1 MQSIIN
7 GYRKYNIDEK
17 TGSTEDILAFYPESF
32 INNGENYSSIKE
44 EEIICNFLIKEK
56 LGEGAFGSVRLGINK
71 QTGEKVAI
79 KILEKSK
86 ITKYE
91 DKLRIERE
99 INILKKLR
107 HPNILHLYSI
117 IETEKQIL
125 LITEYIKG
133 QELFQYILL
142 KKRLSEE
149 EACFY
154 FSQIVSGIEYLHKLK
169 IAHRD
174 IKSENIIIEQ
184 NTKLIKIIDFGLSNT
199 YGDKDEEML
208 RSSCG
213 SPLYAA
219 PEMIKGDI
227 YKGSTVDIWSMGVV
241 LYYMICGCFPFQE
254 EDNSKLFKKII
265 QGKYTIPMHVSTQGR
280 ELLYKLLEV
289 NPRKRINI
297 SQIKRN
303 AWVKIYCPKEINFN
317 GRIFDIG
324 LNLNKYVVPIDE
336 EIVDELN
343 IKYNLSKIK
352 IRISILMNKSN
363 DYTTLYEILLNKKIL
378 EGKKSVAD
386 LKSDLFFN
394 YIRDKKNLLSNYNN
408 DIKKVVNERK
418 MGLEGYLN
426 SEKIIKK
433 EINKNKN
440 SNKSQGDLNKK
451 NFGNNMNNMD
461 IISPRYDSKINL
473 KDDITNNFNNRNKNF
488 LKIKFNTIIE
498 AENNFELNSINK
510 QNLTNYNTPLE
521 NIKKEKKFNNIN
533 NKKPKKDEKFKKG
546 NITTSNKR
554 NQLNSLDK
562 NIKSDKNVKYT
573 INDNK
578 IKKCIN
584 RRKYESLDISKTEK
598 NKINEFL
605 NNNYNY
611 SEKND
616 NKKFAEEKNNDN
628 LETKEN
634 QNNIENFNFK
644 EKFKKL
650 LSENLITNNNEEQ
663 NGLNNQKIE
672 EINNNK
678 NKENKENESP
688 INILNEKNSTKN
700 EASENSKSNNYLTT
714 DEKIKY
720 AQTLDSFSL
729 KNSNEDNLFNN
740 YSIQNV
746 NMFSFLPKKIG
757 NKGNKTRVE
766 KNKNIFHK
774 TKPKYKVCNNR
785 INLIKH
791 KLQIHNNN
799 GYIIDKRDHSTNKT
813 QNRFY
818 KSEEKRKYLENRKT
832 RFTPIKNKTNL
843 KGITNIKFI
852 DTENFKNKKKNE
864 QTINIQ
870 RQKKCE
876 IRKYNSINDEFKTI
890 NLDHTFTVK
899 REKNINHNI
908 KRYKNINNRIFSP
921 NIRKNENLSTI
932 EKKRRNPLF
941 SNKRK
946 KQLNFKEKS
955 DDIIISRNDDT
966 IKKSNSLLLIEK
978 SNNKYSLSNNDQ
990 DDLFEL
996 SNIEQ
1001 KKVNK
1006 IKDLKQTKNLLEN
1019 FNSFFSEKEKT
1030 INKENILKGINGETN
1045 FIPFDLSCV
1054 FISSRKQLKQK
1065 IVNICDKMKYKIK
1078 FINMY
1083 KFSIVPGDKLDNM
1096 FEVNLPK
1103 NKLGIINF
1111 KKIRLTN
1118 LEQTNHIK
1126 KIISKIK

>member
-7 GYRKYNIDEK
+7 GYRKYNINEK
-17 TGSTEDILAFYPESF
+17 TGSTEDILAFYPESY

-107 HPNILHLYSI
+107 HPNIVHLYSI

-219 PEMIKGDI
+219 PEMVKGDI

-265 QGKYTIPMHVSTQGR
+265 QGKFTIPMHVSTQGR
-280 ELLYKLLEV
+280 ELLYKLLEI

-303 AWVKIYCPKEINFN
+303 SWIKIYCPKEINFN

-336 EIVDELN
+336 EIVEELSS
-343 IKYNLSKIK
+343 KYNLSKVK

-386 LKSDLFFN
+386 LKSDLFFS
-394 YIRDKKNLLSNYNN
+394 YIRDKKNFLANYNN
-408 DIKKVVNERK
+408 DIKKVINERK
-418 MGLEGYLN
+418 MGLEDDKN
-426 SEKIIKK
+426 SEKIVKN
-433 EINKNKN
+433 ELVKNKN
-440 SNKSQGDLNKK
+440 LIKSQEDLNKI
-451 NFGNNMNNMD
+451 NFHNNLNDLD
-461 IISPRYDSKINL
+461 INSPKYTPKINV
-473 KDDITNNFNNRNKNF
+473 KDDINNNYNNRNKNI
-488 LKIKFNTIIE
+488 LDIKFNTIIE
-498 AENNFELNSINK
+498 AENDLKLSSFNK
-510 QNLTNYNTPLE
+510 QKLKNYNTPLLKT
-521 NIKKEKKFNNIN
+521 KKEKKFNNVN
-533 NKKPKKDEKFKKG
+533 SKNSNKNEKLKRN
-546 NITTSNKR
+546 NITSSSKR
-554 NQLNSLDK
+554 NKLNSLDK
-562 NIKSDKNVKYT
+562 NLKSDKNVKCF
-573 INDNK
+573 INDYK
-578 IKKCIN
+578 IKKNIK
-584 RRKYESLDISKTEK
+584 RRKYESLDLSKTEK
-598 NKINEFL
+598 TKINEIL
-605 NNNYNY
+605 NNKYNFNN
-611 SEKND
+611 SISN
-616 NKKFAEEKNNDN
+616 NKENVDENNNN

-650 LSENLITNNNEEQ
+650 LSENLINNNEEK
-663 NGLNNQKIE
+663 NDFNN
-672 EINNNK
+672 EIK
-678 NKENKENESP
+678 NEIHNDRNEENKENESP
-688 INILNEKNSTKN
+688 NNNVNENNLVKND
-700 EASENSKSNNYLTT
+700 ASEISKSNNYLTT

-729 KNSNEDNLFNN
+729 KNSNEDNLYNN

-746 NMFSFLPKKIG
+746 NLFSFLPKKQE
-757 NKGNKTRVE
+757 NKNDKTKEE
-766 KNKNIFHK
+766 KNKKIFHK
-774 TKPKYKVCNNR
+774 AKPKYKVYNNR

-791 KLQIHNNN
+791 KLQIEYNKE
-799 GYIIDKRDHSTNKT
+799 YIIDKRDRWTNKT
-813 QNRFY
+813 QHIFSQ
-818 KSEEKRKYLENRKT
+818 SEEKRKYLDNRKT
-832 RFTPIKNKTNL
+832 KITPIKNKTNL
-843 KGITNIKFI
+843 KRITNIKFI
-852 DTENFKNKKKNE
+852 DTENFNNKKMNE
-864 QTINIQ
+864 KTINIQ
-870 RQKKCE
+870 RQKRFN
-876 IRKYNSINDEFKTI
+876 IRKYNSINKEFKTI
-890 NLDHTFTVK
+890 NLERTFTVK
-899 REKNINHNI
+899 REKNINLSI
-908 KRYKNINNRIFSP
+908 KRYKKRNNKIFSP
-921 NIRKNENLSTI
+921 NTQKNEDLTLFENKRKNSMCT
-932 EKKRRNPLF
+932 
-941 SNKRK
+941 NKRK

-955 DDIIISRNDDT
+955 DDLIINRNDK
-966 IKKSNSLLLIEK
+966 IKKSNSLLLMEK
-978 SNNKYSLSNNDQ
+978 SNNKYSFSNNDPE
-990 DDLFEL
+990 DLHEI

-1001 KKVNK
+1001 KKENK
-1006 IKDLKQTKNLLEN
+1006 IKDLRQGNNVVEN
-1019 FNSFFSEKEKT
+1019 FNSFFSEKDKK
-1030 INKENILKGINGETN
+1030 INKEIILKEMKQEMN
-1045 FIPFDLSCV
+1045 FIPFDLSCI
-1054 FISSRKQLKQK
+1054 FLSSRKQLKQK

-1078 FINMY
+1078 FISLY
-1083 KFSIVPGDKLDNM
+1083 KFNIIPGDKLDNI

-1111 KKIRLTN
+1111 SKDRLTN
-1118 LEQTNHIK
+1118 LEQTNHIR